1 MKEDNG
7 GKRKLSKRKDP
18 EAAMHYYAEQG
29 YPKESVLEYLMT
41 VANSDFEDW
50 RRANPDADRA
60 KFPFN
65 LKKMSVSGAL
75 FDMQKLN
82 DVSKNVISRM
92 TAKEVADNVLAWAKV
107 YAPDFAALLER
118 DAAFTVG
125 IFDIDRGGNK
135 PRKDLAKWSD
145 APDYAAYFFD
155 ETFVPVDALPEN
167 ITAAD
172 AASILKAYAK
182 VYDPAEDKQEWF
194 DTVKSICAD
203 LGFSP
208 DVKAYKQNPDAFKG
222 HVGDVSTVLRIAV
235 TGRRNTPDLCAIMQL
250 LGKERV
256 LARMEKF
263 AEQ

>member
-92 TAKEVADNVLAWAKV
+92 TAKEVAENVLDWAKV
-107 YAPDFAALLER
+107 YNPAFAEMLER
-118 DAAFTVG
+118 DMAFTVG

-155 ETFVPVDALPEN
+155 ETFSPVDALPEN
-167 ITAAD
+167 ITADD
-172 AASILKAYAK
+172 AAAILNAYAN
-182 VYDPAEDKQEWF
+182 VYDPTQDKQAWF
-194 DTVKSICAD
+194 DTVKSICAN

-222 HVGDVSTVLRIAV
+222 HVGDVSTVIRIAV

-256 LARMEKF
+256 LTRMANF
-263 AEQ
+263 AK